1 MISDSS
7 ANAAGILE
15 GTLVMPETV
24 RVRRWPTR
32 LAASSKTLDRIGTS
46 PWLPISVALFAAIS
60 AVGVWQALI
69 ADGYAPF
76 ALVPAI
82 VLDGGLVMAP
92 IFGLTIYQAQRAY
105 KQAAALSRSEARKTA
120 IFDSALDCI
129 LTIDHEGR
137 ITEFNPA
144 AERTFGYRRNEVVGR
159 QLADVVIPP
168 SLREQHRRG
177 FARYLATGEVRVL
190 GRRVEMTAIR
200 ADGSEFPVELTIT
213 RIPLDGPPS
222 FTGYLRDITE
232 RKRAIEKLQAN
243 QDLLDLAQRSAGAM
257 AFDWYIQR
265 EINYWSPEQEAL
277 FGLAPGTFDGTYKSW
292 KKMMYAPDWPVV
304 VDAIKHAHQTGEVT
318 AEYRVVWPDGS
329 LHWLSTRGR
338 MFFDD
343 EGKPL
348 RMVGFTS
355 DVTPRKLVEE
365 ELRRSAALLAEG
377 ERLSLTGTFSWRVA
391 TDEIIWSDQVYRI
404 FDFAPTVTVT
414 LELIAT
420 RVHPDDMP
428 LLFEMTERAR
438 GDGSDFEYE
447 HRLLMPDHSVKYLHL
462 VAHGTRD
469 ENGQLEYIGAVQDV
483 TERRL
488 SEEALSEVRSDL
500 AHMSRVSSLGALT
513 ASIAHEVNQP
523 LSGIITNAGT
533 CLRMLDA
540 DPPNVDGARQTA
552 QRTIRDGHR
561 AADVITRLRALFSKK
576 NVSTELL
583 DLNDA
588 IREVIALSR
597 SELQRRQVI
606 SRVELAEDL
615 PAVMADRV
623 QLQQVVL
630 NLLLNATDAMRDIDD
645 RPRQLIIRTE
655 RDEGDHVRLSVQ
667 DAGVGLGP
675 QDPNSLFEPFYTTK
689 DGGMGIGLSVSR
701 SIIESHHGRLWAA
714 PNDGPGATLSFSI
727 PCRPRVD

>member
-1 MISDSS
+1 
-7 ANAAGILE
+7 
-15 GTLVMPETV
+15 MPETV

-92 IFGLTIYQAQRAY
+92 IFGLTIYQAQRAH

-222 FTGYLRDITE
+222 FTGYLSDITE
-232 RKRAIEKLQAN
+232 RKRALEKLQAN

-348 RMVGFTS
+348 RMVGF
-355 DVTPRKLVEE
+355 
-365 ELRRSAALLAEG
+365 
-377 ERLSLTGTFSWRVA
+377 
-391 TDEIIWSDQVYRI
+391 
-404 FDFAPTVTVT
+404 
-414 LELIAT
+414 
-420 RVHPDDMP
+420 
-428 LLFEMTERAR
+428 
-438 GDGSDFEYE
+438 
-447 HRLLMPDHSVKYLHL
+447 
-462 VAHGTRD
+462 
-469 ENGQLEYIGAVQDV
+469 
-483 TERRL
+483 
-488 SEEALSEVRSDL
+488 
-500 AHMSRVSSLGALT
+500 
-513 ASIAHEVNQP
+513 
-523 LSGIITNAGT
+523 
-533 CLRMLDA
+533 
-540 DPPNVDGARQTA
+540 
-552 QRTIRDGHR
+552 
-561 AADVITRLRALFSKK
+561 
-576 NVSTELL
+576 
-583 DLNDA
+583 
-588 IREVIALSR
+588 
-597 SELQRRQVI
+597 
-606 SRVELAEDL
+606 
-615 PAVMADRV
+615 
-623 QLQQVVL
+623 
-630 NLLLNATDAMRDIDD
+630 
-645 RPRQLIIRTE
+645 
-655 RDEGDHVRLSVQ
+655 
-667 DAGVGLGP
+667 
-675 QDPNSLFEPFYTTK
+675 
-689 DGGMGIGLSVSR
+689 
-701 SIIESHHGRLWAA
+701 
-714 PNDGPGATLSFSI
+714 
-727 PCRPRVD
+727 